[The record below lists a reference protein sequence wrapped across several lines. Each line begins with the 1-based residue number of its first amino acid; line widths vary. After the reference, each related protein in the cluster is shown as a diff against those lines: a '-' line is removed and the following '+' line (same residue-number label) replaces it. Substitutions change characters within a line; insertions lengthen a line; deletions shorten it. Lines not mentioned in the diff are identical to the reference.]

1 MAVSIRILFIKWMS
15 THYNIWDIIRIIC
28 IDILFS
34 HLAAKE
40 FHKREDRG
48 SSSSLS
54 FLLDNSLKSKTLLLN
69 FSQKHFIWNIF
80 GNQLSLF
87 FRKEIIQ
94 NFVIGKVSQIEN
106 KTRKNI
112 LESMKMNFLYNFEQ
126 RIKIM
131 RLMVQ
136 INFFVW
142 RVFPNVYLCNL
153 RQNVYQSILST
164 LVFNLLANIDMSYK

>member
-1 MAVSIRILFIKWMS
+1 MRHHKNYLYWYLIFTFGNQGVSLTGRQREFVLTVVSPWQFSEIKNFTS
-15 THYNIWDIIRIIC
+15 EI
-28 IDILFS
+28 FS
-34 HLAAKE
+34 KY
-40 FHKREDRG
+40 
-48 SSSSLS
+48 
-54 FLLDNSLKSKTLLLN
+54 
-69 FSQKHFIWNIF
+69 FIWNIF

-153 RQNVYQSILST
+153 RQNDDQLMIST
-164 LVFNLLANIDMSYK
+164 LVFNFMAKVDMFYK